1 MNFICFDTE
10 DNSKELLASGKSGF
24 DKETTQI
31 ASIKGNGNK
40 FYNRGNAKEFLR
52 WLELQPERFVYA
64 HNLQYDLGNLFGHE
78 LDSLDCTLV
87 GSRLIKAVW
96 GKKCFVDSFNLW
108 PMAAKKIGKAFG
120 IEKLETES
128 MANDKAYVFR
138 DVEIIHAAITF
149 VWRFA
154 EQMQLKSVPSTLGGL
169 AVAVWKAIGGENVHD
184 SSTLAREAL
193 FGGRVELFKVENESS
208 AVAYTDIN
216 SLYPAVMR
224 NKFPAQL
231 EPQRELPEY
240 GVARVQ
246 IRIPETD
253 FPLLPVRDKQA
264 RILYPYGTLAG
275 VWTIAEIK
283 AAVEAGATLLKVDE
297 IMGTN
302 DALQPYASY
311 VEKLYQIR
319 LAATSD
325 AEKLFFKLLLNNLYG
340 RLGATGTLGRTVW
353 QTEKNC
359 TEGIPYGDKVLVNY
373 QMPLSAEV
381 NWSHAAY
388 VTAYGRLALAG
399 YIRKAGI
406 PAMIYCDTDSCIF
419 DCPSRKLPFPI
430 STELGEMKL
439 ESWETVAL
447 TYAPKMY
454 QIGKTYKA
462 KGVPKHLQR
471 EYIEHGKAE
480 YDLPY
485 KFREAVA
492 FFDRANSK
500 RLSVWRKVNK
510 LNRAKYD
517 KKQLRGNRYFPC
529 KVSMTLADCGSGC

>member
-10 DNSKELLASGKSGF
+10 DDSKELLDSGKSGF
-24 DKETTQI
+24 DKQTTQI
-31 ASIKGNGNK
+31 AAIKGNGGK
-40 FYNRGNAKEFLR
+40 YYNRGNVKEFLR
-52 WLELQPERFVYA
+52 WLELQPERFIYA
-64 HNLQYDLGNLFGHE
+64 HNLQYDLGNLFGHQ
-78 LDSLDCTLV
+78 LDTLDCTLV

-108 PMAAKKIGKAFG
+108 PMSAKKIGKAFG
-120 IEKLETES
+120 LEKLETDS
-128 MANDKAYVFR
+128 MANDKAYVYR
-138 DVEIIHAAITF
+138 DVEIIHAAVSF

-154 EQMQLKSVPSTLGGL
+154 EQLQLKSVPSTLGGL

-184 SSTLAREAL
+184 SSALAREAL
-193 FGGRVELFKVENESS
+193 FGGRVELFKVENESPS
-208 AVAYTDIN
+208 VAYTDIN

-224 NKFPAQL
+224 NPFPAQL
-231 EPQRELPEY
+231 EPQRELPDF
-240 GVARVQ
+240 GVARVL

-253 FPLLPVRDKQA
+253 FPLLPVRDSNG

-302 DALQPYASY
+302 ESLQPYAGY
-311 VEKLYQIR
+311 VNKLYQIR

-325 AEKLFFKLLLNNLYG
+325 AEKLFFKLLMNNLYG
-340 RLGATGTLGRTVW
+340 RLGATGVLGRTVW
-353 QTEKNC
+353 QTEKNRC
-359 TEGIPYGDKVLVNY
+359 DGIPYGEKVLVNY
-373 QMPLSAEV
+373 AMPLSAEV

-399 YIRKAGI
+399 YVRQAGV

-419 DCPSRKLPFPI
+419 DCPSKLLPFPI

-439 ESWETVAL
+439 ESWESVAL

-462 KGVPKHLQR
+462 KGVPKRLQR
-471 EYIEHGKAE
+471 EYIEHGRAE

-492 FFDRANSK
+492 FFDRGNSK

-510 LNRAKYD
+510 LNRVKYD
-517 KKQLRGNRYFPC
+517 KKELRGNRYFPC
-529 KVSMTLADCGSGC
+529 KVEMSLADCRNGC